1 MKRNKAQSY
10 FGAIFLA
17 LLLVIIPSISFAG
30 MEDYPAVK
38 LRALDKSTAR
48 TSTIEVV
55 VGQTYQFGSL
65 FIKPQACRRS
75 DPLEKPETTSF
86 LQVWEVPINA
96 KKSEWIFS
104 GWMFASSP
112 ALSAMDH
119 AVYDVWILD
128 CLMDGKQIPEANKE
142 EKTESTPSQANIP
155 TFPIPEERPKQ
166 DLTNNK
172 PITSSITN
180 EDGSIDIKK
189 IFGGDDLPSDEALQK
204 ENPLIGSE
212 ILSVDNKSDAEKF
225 KEQGA
230 QSLDELIKKT
240 SNSESG
246 TSEPKKEE
254 ELKINFEGKTE
265 PQVFG
270 DEKKTDEPDLSDNLP
285 WLKKE
290 TESSRSEENTD
301 SKISP
306 TFIIEKRQKKS
317 AWRWI
322 FPLVFVILII
332 AVIFLVPNNSIKI
345 EDIAFW
351 KNWEKISLFE
361 RKDKDKLDEKEQ
373 VIAENQDQDKGE
385 KDTSSKKIENVFM
398 KLKNMNNQENVDT
411 KITEDK
417 VKSNEIKTITQSSSD
432 ESYLI
437 HIVQPG
443 NTLWGLSNYYYKRS
457 SLWPNIYRKNIE
469 ILPTPDFLPLGRKLL
484 IPELRGESY
493 HLSKADSARIAQGYY
508 LAYTAYKKY
517 DENKAKGYLEMS
529 KKFGT
534 TIK

>member
-1 MKRNKAQSY
+1 MADKITFQELIDEFSEKSGRTKAFSNQ
-10 FGAIFLA
+10 
-17 LLLVIIPSISFAG
+17 
-30 MEDYPAVK
+30 
-38 LRALDKSTAR
+38 
-48 TSTIEVV
+48 
-55 VGQTYQFGSL
+55 
-65 FIKPQACRRS
+65 FIKDVFTTIQEGLRKDENVNIKGLGIFKLQEVAERETLNPKTGLSSLIEAHKKIVFRPEKALRERVNEKYAGLEPQ
-75 DPLEKPETTSF
+75 
-86 LQVWEVPINA
+86 VI
-96 KKSEWIFS
+96 
-104 GWMFASSP
+104 
-112 ALSAMDH
+112 
-119 AVYDVWILD
+119 
-128 CLMDGKQIPEANKE
+128 GKKE